1 MQTSSKLKACVAMA
15 AALFMG
21 TSAFAATMAKTDY
34 NTQKTQ
40 IKADYKVDKVA
51 CDKFTKNE
59 KDVCEKKAEGKEKV
73 ALAELEMNYTGKP
86 KDATKL
92 AMVKADTAYE
102 TAKEMCDDK
111 SGNDKDVCVKEA
123 KATHTK
129 AQADAKM
136 NKEVTAAH
144 KEANDDKRDADY
156 KVAAEKCDAM
166 SGDAKSSCMAAAKAK
181 YGKS

>member
-1 MQTSSKLKACVAMA
+1 MQTNLTVKSSVVMA
-15 AALFMG
+15 VALFMG
-21 TSAFAATMAKTDY
+21 SGAFAANMAKADY

-40 IKADYKVDKVA
+40 IKADYKVDDVA
-51 CDKFTKNE
+51 CDKFTNNE

-136 NKEVTAAH
+136 NRQVNAAH
-144 KEANDDKRDADY
+144 KEASDDKRDADY

-166 SGDAKSSCMAAAKAK
+166 SGDAKSSCVAAAKAK
-181 YGKS
+181 FGKS

>member
-1 MQTSSKLKACVAMA
+1 MHTTFNLEASIVMA
-15 AALFMG
+15 AAMLMG
-21 TSAFAATMAKTDY
+21 SGAFAATMAKTDY

-59 KDVCEKKAEGKEKV
+59 KDVCEKKAEGKEKI

-92 AMVKADTAYE
+92 AMVKADAAYDI
-102 TAKEMCDDK
+102 AKEMCDDK

-136 NKEVTAAH
+136 NRQVTAAH
-144 KEANDDKRDADY
+144 KEATDDKRDADY

-166 SGDAKSSCMAAAKAK
+166 SGDAKSSCVAAAKAK

>member
-1 MQTSSKLKACVAMA
+1 MHTPFNLKASVVMA
-15 AALFMG
+15 AAMLMG
-21 TSAFAATMAKTDY
+21 SSAFAATMSKTDY
-34 NTQKTQ
+34 HAQKAQ
-40 IKADYKVDKVA
+40 IKADYKADEVA

-86 KDATKL
+86 RDANKL

-111 SGNDKDVCVKEA
+111 SGNDKSVCVKEA

-129 AQADAKM
+129 ALADAKM
-136 NKEVTAAH
+136 NLQVTAAH
-144 KEANDDKRDADY
+144 KEASDDKRDADY

-166 SGDAKSSCMAAAKAK
+166 SGDAKSSCLAAAKAK